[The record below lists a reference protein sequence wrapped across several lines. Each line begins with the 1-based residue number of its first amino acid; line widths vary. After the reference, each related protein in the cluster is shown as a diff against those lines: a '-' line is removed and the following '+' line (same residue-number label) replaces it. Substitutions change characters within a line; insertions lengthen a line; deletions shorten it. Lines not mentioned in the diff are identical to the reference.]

1 MLRWSNR
8 RYATYSEGIFKRSM
22 RKKDHDDPFH
32 RKPTTSQKT
41 IKTFRQQHFVV
52 KYSLVFIVGFLAG
65 SIIEFFACKTKLYE
79 AVMANKDSR
88 RHQMDEF
95 VVDFRKNVDKW
106 QREDMK
112 LRRGQERGGA

>member
-79 AVMANKDSR
+79 AVMASTKLSWR
-88 RHQMDEF
+88 I
-95 VVDFRKNVDKW
+95 KI
-106 QREDMK
+106 REGIRWMS
-112 LRRGQERGGA
+112 LLWTSERTLTSGNART